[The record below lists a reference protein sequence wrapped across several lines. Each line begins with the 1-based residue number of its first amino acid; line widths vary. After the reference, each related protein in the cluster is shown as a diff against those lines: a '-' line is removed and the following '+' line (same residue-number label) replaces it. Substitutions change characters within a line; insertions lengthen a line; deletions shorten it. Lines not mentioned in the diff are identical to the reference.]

1 MMEINNISNNNIFN
15 NNIFNNNLFN
25 FDKSKIEQNTEKFL
39 NLFNNDKFRIEQ
51 IISKGNCPSQEMMIQ
66 NWNEI
71 VFLLKGSAIIEIAGK
86 NYELNEGDNLLI
98 EANTPHKVI
107 STDNI
112 DINNNITIWLA
123 VHYE

>member
-1 MMEINNISNNNIFN
+1 MMEINNI
-15 NNIFNNNLFN
+15 FN

-39 NLFNNDKFRIEQ
+39 DLFTNDKFRIEQ
-51 IISKGNCPSQEMMIQ
+51 IISRGNCPSQEMMIQ

-98 EANTPHKVI
+98 EANTPHRVI
-107 STDNI
+107 STDNT
-112 DINNNITIWLA
+112 DKNNSITIWLA
-123 VHYE
+123 VHYD